1 MTLKEIERL
10 EKSKIR
16 KRKQRLA
23 SHVKIANQRIVELE
37 KKGYNTLEL
46 TKLQSDYAL
55 GIGNL
60 DISKSG
66 HLKFTTSLKNLS
78 IEEVENLEKEVNNF
92 LKGNTTIG
100 GVEKLIKSTKKEVK
114 DTFVGLNGLSN
125 KDALLLYNSSLYATL
140 AEQYDSNTV
149 NKKIN
154 NLMQKHDNLDINS
167 LYKHLSKYEDKPLME
182 FLEDDIAPQ
191 NNTSNMTKG
200 YTTINQMAE
209 ALRKGM
215 Y

>member
-1 MTLKEIERL
+1 MTLKDIERI
-10 EKSKIR
+10 EKANIR

-23 SHVKIANQRIVELE
+23 SQVKIANQRIVELE

-46 TKLQSDYAL
+46 SKLQSDYAL
-55 GIGNL
+55 GVGNL

-66 HLKFTTSLKNLS
+66 HLKFTTSLKSLS
-78 IEEVENLEKEVNNF
+78 IEEVENLEKEVSNF

-125 KDALLLYNSSLYATL
+125 KDALLLYNSSLYAAL
-140 AEQYDSNTV
+140 SEQYDSNTV

-154 NLMQKHDNLDINS
+154 NLMRKHDNLDINS
-167 LYKHLSKYEDKPLME
+167 LYNYLSKYEDKPLME
-182 FLEDDIAPQ
+182 FLESDIISQ
-191 NNTSNMTKG
+191 NTTSNISKG
-200 YTTINQMAE
+200 YTSINQMAE
-209 ALRKGM
+209 DLRKGM
-215 Y
+215 

>member
-10 EKSKIR
+10 EKSELR

-23 SHVKIANQRIVELE
+23 SQVKIANQRIVELE

-55 GIGNL
+55 GVGNL
-60 DISKSG
+60 NISKSG

-100 GVEKLIKSTKKEVK
+100 GVEKLIESTKKEVK

-154 NLMQKHDNLDINS
+154 NLMRKHDNLDINS
-167 LYKHLSKYEDKPLME
+167 LYNHLSKYEDKPLME
-182 FLEDDIAPQ
+182 FLEDDITPQ
-191 NNTSNMTKG
+191 NNTSNISKG
-200 YTTINQMAE
+200 YTSINQMADD
-209 ALRKGM
+209 LRKGM
-215 Y
+215 

>member
-10 EKSKIR
+10 EKNELR
-16 KRKQRLA
+16 KRKQRL
-23 SHVKIANQRIVELE
+23 SSQVKIANQRIVELE

-46 TKLQSDYAL
+46 SKLQSDYAL
-55 GIGNL
+55 GVGNL

-78 IEEVENLEKEVNNF
+78 IEEVENLEKEVSNF

-114 DTFVGLNGLSN
+114 DTFVGLYGMSN

-154 NLMQKHDNLDINS
+154 NLMRKHDSLDINS
-167 LYKHLSKYEDKPLME
+167 LYNHLSKFEDKPLME
-182 FLEDDIAPQ
+182 FLEDDITPQ
-191 NNTSNMTKG
+191 NTTSAMPKG
-200 YTTINQMAE
+200 YTSINQMAHD
-209 ALRKGM
+209 LRKGM
-215 Y
+215 

>member
-10 EKSKIR
+10 EKSELR

-23 SHVKIANQRIVELE
+23 SQVKIANQRIVELE

-100 GVEKLIKSTKKEVK
+100 GVEKLIENTKKEVK

-125 KDALLLYNSSLYATL
+125 KDALLLYNSTLYTTL
-140 AEQYDSNTV
+140 AEQYDSKTV
-149 NKKIN
+149 NEKIN
-154 NLMQKHDNLDINS
+154 ELMRKHDNLDINT
-167 LYKHLSKYEDKPLME
+167 LYYHLSKYAGKPLME
-182 FLEDDIAPQ
+182 FLEDDITPQ
-191 NNTSNMTKG
+191 NNTSNISKG
-200 YTTINQMAE
+200 YTNINQMSDD
-209 ALRKGM
+209 LRKGM
-215 Y
+215 

>member
-1 MTLKEIERL
+1 MKLKEIERL
-10 EKSKIR
+10 EKSELR
-16 KRKQRLA
+16 KRKQKLA
-23 SHVKIANQRIVELE
+23 SQVKIANQRIVELE

-55 GIGNL
+55 GVGNL

-78 IEEVENLEKEVNNF
+78 IEEVENLEKEVSNF
-92 LKGNTTIG
+92 LKGKTTIG
-100 GVEKLIKSTKKEVK
+100 RVEKLIKSTKKEVK
-114 DTFVGLNGLSN
+114 DTFVGLYGLSN

-154 NLMQKHDNLDINS
+154 NLMRKHDNLDISS
-167 LYKHLSKYEDKPLME
+167 LYNHLSKYEDKPLME
-182 FLEDDIAPQ
+182 FLEDDIMPQ
-191 NNTSNMTKG
+191 NSTSNISKG
-200 YTTINQMAE
+200 YTNINQMAE
-209 ALRKGM
+209 DLRKGM
-215 Y
+215 

>member
-1 MTLKEIERL
+1 MALKEIERL

-16 KRKQRLA
+16 KRKQRL
-23 SHVKIANQRIVELE
+23 SSQVKIANQRIVELE

-46 TKLQSDYAL
+46 SKLQSDYAL

-92 LKGNTTIG
+92 LKGKTTIG
-100 GVEKLIKSTKKEVK
+100 GVEKLIESTKKEVK
-114 DTFVGLNGLSN
+114 DTFVGLYGISD

-154 NLMQKHDNLDINS
+154 NLMRKHDNLDINS
-167 LYKHLSKYEDKPLME
+167 LYNHLSKFEDKPLME
-182 FLEDDIAPQ
+182 FLEDGLAPQ
-191 NNTSNMTKG
+191 NNTSGISKG
-200 YTTINQMAE
+200 YTSINQMAE
-209 ALRKGM
+209 DLRKGM
-215 Y
+215 

>member
-10 EKSKIR
+10 EKSEIR

-23 SHVKIANQRIVELE
+23 SQVKIANQRIVELE
-37 KKGYNTLEL
+37 KKGYNILEL

-55 GIGNL
+55 GVDKL

-78 IEEVENLEKEVNNF
+78 IEEVESLEKEVSNF
-92 LKGNTTIG
+92 LKANTTIG
-100 GVEKLIKSTKKEVK
+100 GARKLIESTKKEIK

-154 NLMQKHDNLDINS
+154 NLMQKYDNLDINS
-167 LYKHLSKYEDKPLME
+167 LYNHLSKFEDKPLME
-182 FLEDDIAPQ
+182 FLEDDITPQ
-191 NNTSNMTKG
+191 NSTSNISKG
-200 YTTINQMAE
+200 YTSINQMAE
-209 ALRKGM
+209 DLRKGM
-215 Y
+215 

>member
-23 SHVKIANQRIVELE
+23 SQVKIANQRIVELE

-46 TKLQSDYAL
+46 SKLQSDYAL
-55 GIGNL
+55 GVGNL

-78 IEEVENLEKEVNNF
+78 VEEVESLEKEVSNF
-92 LKGNTTIG
+92 LKGHTTIS
-100 GVEKLIKSTKKEVK
+100 GVEKLIKSTKKEIK
-114 DTFVGLNGLSN
+114 DTFVGLYGMSN

-154 NLMQKHDNLDINS
+154 NLMRKYDSLDINS
-167 LYKHLSKYEDKPLME
+167 LYNHLSKFEDKPLME
-182 FLEDDIAPQ
+182 FLEDDITPQ
-191 NNTSNMTKG
+191 NTTSAMPKG
-200 YTTINQMAE
+200 YTSINQMAHD
-209 ALRKGM
+209 LRKGM
-215 Y
+215 

>member
-10 EKSKIR
+10 EKSEIR
-16 KRKQRLA
+16 KRKQRL
-23 SHVKIANQRIVELE
+23 SSQVKIANQRIVELE

-55 GIGNL
+55 GLGNL

-78 IEEVENLEKEVNNF
+78 IEEVENLEKEVSNF

-100 GVEKLIKSTKKEVK
+100 GVEKLIESTKKEVR
-114 DTFVGLNGLSN
+114 DTFVGLDGLSD
-125 KDALLLYNSSLYATL
+125 KDALLLYNSSMYATL

-154 NLMQKHDNLDINS
+154 NLMRKHDNLDIYS
-167 LYKHLSKYEDKPLME
+167 LYNHLSKFVDKPLME
-182 FLEDDIAPQ
+182 FLDYSIPPQ
-191 NNTSNMTKG
+191 NSTSNITKG
-200 YTTINQMAE
+200 YSNINQMAE
-209 ALRKGM
+209 DLRKGM
-215 Y
+215 

>member
-10 EKSKIR
+10 EKSELR

-23 SHVKIANQRIVELE
+23 SQVKIANQRIVELE
-37 KKGYNTLEL
+37 KKGYNSLEL

-78 IEEVENLEKEVNNF
+78 IEEVENLEKEVSSF
-92 LKGNTTIG
+92 LKGKTTIG
-100 GVEKLIKSTKKEVK
+100 GLEKLIESTKKEVK
-114 DTFVGLNGLSN
+114 DTFVGLYGLSN

-140 AEQYDSNTV
+140 AEQYDSKTV
-149 NKKIN
+149 NEKIN
-154 NLMQKHDNLDINS
+154 DLVRKHDNLDINS
-167 LYKHLSKYEDKPLME
+167 LYNHLSKYVDKPLME
-182 FLEDDIAPQ
+182 FLEDVITPQ
-191 NNTSNMTKG
+191 NSTSNMSKG
-200 YTTINQMAE
+200 YTSISQMAE
-209 ALRKGM
+209 DLRKGM
-215 Y
+215 

>member
-1 MTLKEIERL
+1 MTLKEIEQL
-10 EKSKIR
+10 EKREIR
-16 KRKQRLA
+16 KRKQRL
-23 SHVKIANQRIVELE
+23 SSQVKIANQRIVELE

-46 TKLQSDYAL
+46 TKLQTDYAL
-55 GIGNL
+55 GVGNL

-100 GVEKLIKSTKKEVK
+100 GVEKLIESTKKEAK

-140 AEQYDSNTV
+140 SEQYDSNTV

-154 NLMQKHDNLDINS
+154 NLMIKHDNLDINS
-167 LYKHLSKYEDKPLME
+167 LYNYLSKYEDKPLMV
-182 FLEDDIAPQ
+182 FLDSDIIPQ
-191 NNTSNMTKG
+191 NATSNISKG
-200 YTTINQMAE
+200 YTSINQLAE
-209 ALRKGM
+209 ELRKGM
-215 Y
+215 

>member
-1 MTLKEIERL
+1 MTLKEIDQL
-10 EKSKIR
+10 EKRKIR

-23 SHVKIANQRIVELE
+23 SQVKIANQRIVELE

-46 TKLQSDYAL
+46 SKLQSDYAL
-55 GIGNL
+55 GVDNL

-78 IEEVENLEKEVNNF
+78 IEEVENLEKEVSNF
-92 LKGNTTIG
+92 LKGHTTIG
-100 GVEKLIKSTKKEVK
+100 GVEKLIKTTKKEIK
-114 DTFVGLNGLSN
+114 DTFVGLNGISD

-154 NLMQKHDNLDINS
+154 NLMRKHDNLDINS
-167 LYKHLSKYEDKPLME
+167 LYNHLSKYQDKPLME

-191 NNTSNMTKG
+191 NSTNNITKG
-200 YTTINQMAE
+200 YTNINQMADE
-209 ALRKGM
+209 LRKGM
-215 Y
+215 

>member
-1 MTLKEIERL
+1 MTLKEIVRL
-10 EKSKIR
+10 EKSELR

-23 SHVKIANQRIVELE
+23 SQVKIANQRIVELE

-46 TKLQSDYAL
+46 SKLQSDYAL
-55 GIGNL
+55 GVGNL

-66 HLKFTTSLKNLS
+66 HLKFTTSIKNLS
-78 IEEVENLEKEVNNF
+78 IEEVENLEKEVSNF
-92 LKGNTTIG
+92 LKGHTTIG

-114 DTFVGLNGLSN
+114 DTFVGLYGLSN
-125 KDALLLYNSSLYATL
+125 KDALLLYNSSMYETL
-140 AEQYDSNTV
+140 SQQYDSNTV

-167 LYKHLSKYEDKPLME
+167 LYNHLSKYVDKPLME

-191 NNTSNMTKG
+191 NNTSNITKG
-200 YTTINQMAE
+200 YTNINQMAE
-209 ALRKGM
+209 DLRKGM
-215 Y
+215 

>member
-1 MTLKEIERL
+1 MTLKDIERL
-10 EKSKIR
+10 EKSEIR

-23 SHVKIANQRIVELE
+23 SQVKIANQRIVELE

-55 GIGNL
+55 GVGNL

-100 GVEKLIKSTKKEVK
+100 GVEKLIESTKKEVK
-114 DTFVGLNGLSN
+114 DTFVGLDGLTN
-125 KDALLLYNSSLYATL
+125 KDAILLYNSSLYASL
-140 AEQYDSNTV
+140 AEQYDSNSV

-154 NLMQKHDNLDINS
+154 DLMQKHNNLDINS
-167 LYKHLSKYEDKPLME
+167 LYSHLSKYEDKPLME
-182 FLEDDIAPQ
+182 FLDSDIAPQ
-191 NNTSNMTKG
+191 NTTSGVSKG
-200 YTTINQMAE
+200 YTNINQMAE
-209 ALRKGM
+209 DLRKGM
-215 Y
+215 

>member
-10 EKSKIR
+10 EKSEIR

-23 SHVKIANQRIVELE
+23 SQVKIANQRIVELE

-46 TKLQSDYAL
+46 SKLQSDYAL

-78 IEEVENLEKEVNNF
+78 VEEVENLEKEVSNF
-92 LKGNTTIG
+92 LKGHTTIG
-100 GVEKLIKSTKKEVK
+100 GVEKLIKSTKKGFK
-114 DTFVGLNGLSN
+114 DSFVGLNGISN
-125 KDALLLYNSSLYATL
+125 KDALLLYNSSLYETL
-140 AEQYDSNTV
+140 SQQYDSNTV

-154 NLMQKHDNLDINS
+154 NLMRKHDKLDINS
-167 LYKHLSKYEDKPLME
+167 LYKHLSKYEDKPLIE

-191 NNTSNMTKG
+191 NSTSNITKG
-200 YTTINQMAE
+200 YIDINQMADD
-209 ALRKGM
+209 LRKGM
-215 Y
+215 

>member
-23 SHVKIANQRIVELE
+23 SQVKIANQRIVELE
-37 KKGYNTLEL
+37 KKGYNILEL

-55 GIGNL
+55 GVGKL

-78 IEEVENLEKEVNNF
+78 IEEVESLEKEVSNF
-92 LKGNTTIG
+92 LKANTTIG
-100 GVEKLIKSTKKEVK
+100 GAGKLIESIKKEIK

-125 KDALLLYNSSLYATL
+125 KDTLLLYNSSLYATL

-154 NLMQKHDNLDINS
+154 NLMQKYDNLDINS
-167 LYKHLSKYEDKPLME
+167 LYNHLSKFDDKPLME
-182 FLEDDIAPQ
+182 FLEDDITPQ
-191 NNTSNMTKG
+191 NSTSNISKG
-200 YTTINQMAE
+200 YTSINQMAE
-209 ALRKGM
+209 DLRKGM
-215 Y
+215 

>member
-1 MTLKEIERL
+1 MTLKEIKRL
-10 EKSKIR
+10 EKSELR

-23 SHVKIANQRIVELE
+23 SQVKIANQRIVELE

-46 TKLQSDYAL
+46 AKLQSDYAL

-92 LKGNTTIG
+92 LKSNTTIG
-100 GVEKLIKSTKKEVK
+100 GVEKLIESAKKEVK
-114 DTFVGLNGLSN
+114 DTFVGLYGLSN
-125 KDALLLYNSSLYATL
+125 KDAILLYNSSLYATL
-140 AEQYDSNTV
+140 AEQYGSDIVNT
-149 NKKIN
+149 KIN
-154 NLMQKHDNLDINS
+154 DLMRKHDNLDINT
-167 LYKHLSKYEDKPLME
+167 LYNYLSKYVDKPLME

-191 NNTSNMTKG
+191 NSTSNISKG

-209 ALRKGM
+209 ELRKGM
-215 Y
+215 

>member
-10 EKSKIR
+10 EKTEIR

-23 SHVKIANQRIVELE
+23 SQVKIANQRIVELE

-46 TKLQSDYAL
+46 SKLQSDYAL
-55 GIGNL
+55 GVGKL

-78 IEEVENLEKEVNNF
+78 IDEVENLEKEVSNF
-92 LKGNTTIG
+92 LKGHTTIG
-100 GVEKLIKSTKKEVK
+100 GVEKLIESTKKGVK
-114 DTFVGLNGLSN
+114 DTFVGLYGISD

-140 AEQYDSNTV
+140 SEQYDSNTV

-154 NLMQKHDNLDINS
+154 NLMRKHDNLDINS

-182 FLEDDIAPQ
+182 FLEDDITPQ
-191 NNTSNMTKG
+191 NNTNSISKG
-200 YTTINQMAE
+200 YTSINQMAE
-209 ALRKGM
+209 DLRKGM
-215 Y
+215 

>member
-10 EKSKIR
+10 EKSELR
-16 KRKQRLA
+16 KRKQRL
-23 SHVKIANQRIVELE
+23 SSQIKIANQRIVELE

-46 TKLQSDYAL
+46 SKLQTDYTM
-55 GIGNL
+55 GVGNL

-78 IEEVENLEKEVNNF
+78 IEEVENLEKEVSNF
-92 LKGNTTIG
+92 LKGHTTIG
-100 GVEKLIKSTKKEVK
+100 GVEKLIKSTKKEIK
-114 DTFVGLNGLSN
+114 DTFVGLNGISD

-154 NLMQKHDNLDINS
+154 NLMRKHDNIDINDI
-167 LYKHLSKYEDKPLME
+167 YYHLSKFVDKPLME
-182 FLEDDIAPQ
+182 FLEDDITPQ
-191 NNTSNMTKG
+191 NTTSGMPKG
-200 YTTINQMAE
+200 YTNINQMAE
-209 ALRKGM
+209 DLRKGM
-215 Y
+215 

>member
-1 MTLKEIERL
+1 MTIKEIERL
-10 EKSKIR
+10 EKSEIR

-23 SHVKIANQRIVELE
+23 SQVKIANQRIVELE
-37 KKGYNTLEL
+37 KNGYNTLEL

-100 GVEKLIKSTKKEVK
+100 GVQKLIESTKKEVK
-114 DTFVGLNGLSN
+114 ETFVGLNGLSD
-125 KDALLLYNSSLYATL
+125 KDAILLYNSSLYATL
-140 AEQYDSNTV
+140 SEQYDSNTV

-154 NLMQKHDNLDINS
+154 NLMRKHDNLDINS
-167 LYKHLSKYEDKPLME
+167 LYKHLTKYVDKPLME
-182 FLEDDIAPQ
+182 FLEDGITPQ
-191 NNTSNMTKG
+191 NSTSNISKG
-200 YTTINQMAE
+200 YTSINQMADD
-209 ALRKGM
+209 LRKGM
-215 Y
+215 

>member
-1 MTLKEIERL
+1 MTLKDIERL
-10 EKSKIR
+10 EKSEIR

-23 SHVKIANQRIVELE
+23 SQVKIANQRIVELE

-60 DISKSG
+60 DISKSA

-100 GVEKLIKSTKKEVK
+100 GVEKLIESTKKEVK
-114 DTFVGLNGLSN
+114 DTFVGLDGLTN
-125 KDALLLYNSSLYATL
+125 KDAILLYNSSLYASL
-140 AEQYDSNTV
+140 AEQYDSNSV

-154 NLMQKHDNLDINS
+154 DLMQKHNNLDINS
-167 LYKHLSKYEDKPLME
+167 LYSHLSKYEDKPLME
-182 FLEDDIAPQ
+182 FLDSDIAPQ
-191 NNTSNMTKG
+191 NTTSGVSKG
-200 YTTINQMAE
+200 YTSINQMAE
-209 ALRKGM
+209 ELRKGM
-215 Y
+215 

>member
-10 EKSKIR
+10 EKSELR

-23 SHVKIANQRIVELE
+23 SQVKIANQRIVELE
-37 KKGYNTLEL
+37 KKGYNSLEL

-78 IEEVENLEKEVNNF
+78 IEEVENLEKEVSSF
-92 LKGNTTIG
+92 LKGKTTIG
-100 GVEKLIKSTKKEVK
+100 GLEKLIESTKKEVK
-114 DTFVGLNGLSN
+114 DTFVGLYGLSN

-140 AEQYDSNTV
+140 AEQYDSKTV
-149 NKKIN
+149 NEKIN
-154 NLMQKHDNLDINS
+154 DLVRKHDNLDINS
-167 LYKHLSKYEDKPLME
+167 LYNHLSKYVDKPLME
-182 FLEDDIAPQ
+182 FLEDDITPQ
-191 NNTSNMTKG
+191 NSTSNISKG
-200 YTTINQMAE
+200 YTSIRQMAE
-209 ALRKGM
+209 DLRKGM
-215 Y
+215 